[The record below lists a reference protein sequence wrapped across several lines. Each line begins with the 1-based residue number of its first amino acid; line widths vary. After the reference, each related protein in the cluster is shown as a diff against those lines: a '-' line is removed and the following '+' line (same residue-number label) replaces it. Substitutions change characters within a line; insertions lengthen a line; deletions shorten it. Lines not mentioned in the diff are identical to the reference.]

1 MKKGTTCSLLIRV
14 TLTWVHISS
23 RIQVGNTYMKDIEI
37 WKEDYYI
44 YDKELNNY
52 VKYNTNLFDSYNEEI
67 AKYKQV
73 LLYLGIGSI
82 VVIFVLILIILHKPK
97 RKKVNKKVIENK
109 DSDIEVKKIEKES
122 IKEEKEIKPSVKK
135 EDITKEIDEATK
147 IIDDFESNNKKE
159 EKKEAEL
166 EPTMYDIFSE
176 DKKKKKR
183 KKK

>member
-1 MKKGTTCSLLIRV
+1 M
-14 TLTWVHISS
+14 
-23 RIQVGNTYMKDIEI
+23 
-37 WKEDYYI
+37 
-44 YDKELNNY
+44 
-52 VKYNTNLFDSYNEEI
+52 
-67 AKYKQV
+67 
-73 LLYLGIGSI
+73 
-82 VVIFVLILIILHKPK
+82 
-97 RKKVNKKVIENK
+97 IENK